1 MKGWFYAKPRRVFR
15 VLPIALDAAVST
27 LRIAVE
33 YTGRFVLCHERRPE
47 SCMELTPPRN
57 LIDIREGPVF
67 ARKLLSVD
75 ATDALHRPPRNAGG
89 VPDRIARI

>member
-33 YTGRFVLCHERRPE
+33 YTGRFVIRHNSSRLQAAKTKPLRP
-47 SCMELTPPRN
+47 N
-57 LIDIREGPVF
+57 G
-67 ARKLLSVD
+67 
-75 ATDALHRPPRNAGG
+75 
-89 VPDRIARI
+89 